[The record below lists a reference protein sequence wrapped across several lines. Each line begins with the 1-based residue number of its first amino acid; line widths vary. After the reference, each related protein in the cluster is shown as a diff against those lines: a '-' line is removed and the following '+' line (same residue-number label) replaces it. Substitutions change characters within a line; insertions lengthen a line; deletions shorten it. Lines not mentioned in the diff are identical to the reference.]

1 VQNAPPSNHLA
12 SPTSRWRRLSTAPWL
27 VILARLLVG
36 GLFVVAGFSKLLLPH
51 AEVVALMQQY
61 TIIPQTV
68 TPLIATVLPWVEL
81 LSGTALLIGFF
92 TTPAAFVV
100 ALQLLAFCLL
110 MVVILIMG
118 IEVED
123 CGCFGQWG
131 WHETPLQ
138 VLIRDLVML
147 ALLWPVIRRRQDV
160 WALDAWGATST
171 SP

>member
-1 VQNAPPSNHLA
+1 MHNAPYSNNLA
-12 SPTSRWRRLSTAPWL
+12 SSPSRWRRLSAAPWL

-51 AEVVALMQQY
+51 AEVVVLIEQY
-61 TIIPQTV
+61 TVIPRAV

-92 TTPAAFVV
+92 TTPAALVV

-110 MVVILIMG
+110 MVVILSLG

-138 VLIRDLVML
+138 VLLRDLVML
-147 ALLWPVIRRRQDV
+147 ALLGPVVWRRQDV
-160 WALDAWGATST
+160 WALDAWGATS
-171 SP
+171 PLP

>member
-1 VQNAPPSNHLA
+1 VQNVPHSNNLA
-12 SPTSRWRRLSTAPWL
+12 SFSSRWRRLSASPWL

-36 GLFVVAGFSKLLLPH
+36 GLFVFAGFSKLLLPH
-51 AEVVALMQQY
+51 AEVAALIQQY
-61 TIIPQTV
+61 TVIPRDV
-68 TPLIATVLPWVEL
+68 TPLIATVLPWVEV

-92 TTPAAFVV
+92 TTPAALVV

-110 MVVILIMG
+110 MLVILIMG

-131 WHETPLQ
+131 WRETPLQ

-147 ALLWPVIRRRQDV
+147 ALLGPVVWRRQDV

-171 SP
+171 